1 MSSLANMGENG
12 LSHPENV
19 TCPETPTECDADL
32 RIKRLE
38 YRVKTRNAHQHEFLQ
53 AFSEVYESLKHFLLQ
68 NPEYITAFEAIVEP
82 ERTVTFRVPWFDDK
96 GTLRVNCG
104 YRVQFS
110 SAIGPCKGGLRFHP
124 SVSLS
129 VVKFL
134 GFEQIFKN
142 SLTGLQ
148 MGGGKGG
155 SDFDPKGKSLH
166 EIRRF
171 CQSFMT
177 ELARHIGPS
186 RDVPAGDIGVGIRE
200 IGFMFGQYKRLSTNF
215 EGAITGKDI
224 GWGGSEIRPEAT
236 GYGCAYFAQNVL
248 KNLLNQSLAG
258 ARCTVSGCGNVAV
271 HCAEKLLQMG
281 ATVLTFS
288 DSGGMIYCS
297 EGFSAEQV
305 QRIKLAKN
313 AAPCVRVKTFADG
326 KDIVFNPKGTPWSIA
341 SQVAFPCATENEL
354 DENDAETMCSNGCWA
369 VVEGA
374 NMPLTPKATEVF
386 NTRRVIVCPAKA
398 ANAGG
403 VAVSGLE
410 MSQNAVRIQ
419 WTRNEV
425 DSRLQQIMSDIFG
438 KCTEAAKEYGKD
450 ERDLIAGANIA
461 GFRKVA
467 DAVIAEGYV

>member
-1 MSSLANMGENG
+1 MSGNG
-12 LSHPENV
+12 VSHAEEVVCPDTPENSDV
-19 TCPETPTECDADL
+19 ELKIE
-32 RIKRLE
+32 RLE
-38 YRVKTRNAHQHEFLQ
+38 HRVKLRNASQPEFLQ
-53 AFSEVYESLKHFLLQ
+53 AFTEVFESLKPFLRR
-68 NPEYITAFEAIVEP
+68 NPQYICAFEVISEP

-96 GTLRVNCG
+96 GSLRVNCG

-148 MGGGKGG
+148 IGGGKGG

-177 ELARHIGPS
+177 ELSRHIGPA
-186 RDVPAGDIGVGIRE
+186 RDVPAGDIGVGTRE
-200 IGFMFGQYKRLSTNF
+200 IGFLFGQYKRLSMNF

-224 GWGGSEIRPEAT
+224 GWGGSHIRPEAT
-236 GYGCAYFAQNVL
+236 GYGCAYFAENVL
-248 KNLLNQSLAG
+248 KRLMNQSLSG
-258 ARCTVSGCGNVAV
+258 KRCTVSGCGNVAV
-271 HCAEKLLQMG
+271 YGAEKLSQMG
-281 ATVLTFS
+281 ASVLTLS
-288 DSGGMIYCS
+288 DSEGYIYCS
-297 EGFSAEQV
+297 QGFSAKHLQL
-305 QRIKLAKN
+305 IKEAKTTN
-313 AAPCVRVKTFADG
+313 PCVRVKSFADG
-326 KDIVFNPKGTPWSIA
+326 KEIVFVAGRTPWSVA
-341 SQVAFPCATENEL
+341 CDLAFPCATENEI
-354 DENDAETMCSNGCWA
+354 DGKDARALCSNGCA
-369 VVEGA
+369 VVVEGA
-374 NMPLTPKATEVF
+374 NMPLTPQALEVF
-386 NTRRVIVCPAKA
+386 GAHEVIVCPGKA

-419 WTRNEV
+419 WTREEV
-425 DSRLQQIMSDIFG
+425 DARLQEIMADIFK
-438 KCTEAAKEYGKD
+438 KCTQAAKEYGKN
-450 ERDLIAGANIA
+450 EKDLIVGANVA

>member
-1 MSSLANMGENG
+1 MAENG
-12 LSHPENV
+12 LNHPDVMRSSTPSN
-19 TCPETPTECDADL
+19 CSPEL
-32 RIKRLE
+32 LLKRLE
-38 YRVKTRNAHQHEFLQ
+38 YRVKVRNAHQQEFLQ
-53 AFSEVYESLKHFLLQ
+53 AFSEFFGSLKEFLVK
-68 NPEYITAFEAIVEP
+68 NPQYISVFELIAEP
-82 ERTVTFRVPWFDDK
+82 ERTVTFRVPWFDDN
-96 GTLRVNCG
+96 GTLRVNRG

-124 SVSLS
+124 TVSLS

-155 SDFDPKGKSLH
+155 SDFDPKGKSIN

-186 RDVPAGDIGVGIRE
+186 RDVPAGDIGVGTRE
-200 IGFMFGQYKRLSTNF
+200 IGFLFGQYKRLSSNF
-215 EGAITGKDI
+215 EGAITGKAI

-236 GYGCAYFAQNVL
+236 GYGCAYFADNVL
-248 KNLLNQSLAG
+248 RRLLNLSLSG
-258 ARCTVSGCGNVAV
+258 KTCTLSGCGNVAV
-271 HCAEKLLQMG
+271 YCAEKLLEMG
-281 ATVLTFS
+281 ATVLTLS
-288 DSGGMIYCS
+288 DSEGLIYC
-297 EGFSAEQV
+297 ERGFSAETIQL
-305 QRIKLAKN
+305 IKFTKVAD
-313 AAPCVRVKTFADG
+313 PSVRVKSFADG
-326 KDIVFNPKGTPWSIA
+326 VDIVFEPKGTPWSVA
-341 SQVAFPCATENEL
+341 SELAFPCATQNEI
-354 DENDAETMCSNGCWA
+354 DELAADQMCKNGCL
-369 VVEGA
+369 VVIEGS
-374 NMPLTPKATEVF
+374 NMPLTPEATDLFAKHGVL
-386 NTRRVIVCPAKA
+386 VCPAKA

-410 MSQNAVRIQ
+410 MSQNAARMQ

-425 DSRLQQIMSDIFG
+425 DSRLRQIMSDIFE
-438 KCTEAAKEYGKD
+438 KCVAAAQEYGKN
-450 ERDLIAGANIA
+450 ERDLIAGANVA